1 MPRQD
6 EAVTG
11 PDYAG
16 LVRFL
21 LLPLLEHGEALK
33 IHCEVLPT
41 VNRVWVRVAFEEE
54 EKGRVL
60 GRHGR
65 NLQAIRT
72 VVMAAGRGAGQVV
85 HLELYNPHPADDHG
99 GEPRRHSFPRRSG
112 SRPSRRPAP

>member
-1 MPRQD
+1 MLRQN
-6 EAVTG
+6 EVLTG

-21 LLPLLEHGEALK
+21 LLPLLEHGEALR
-33 IHCEVLPT
+33 IDCELLPT

-72 VVMAAGRGAGQVV
+72 VVMAAARGAGQVV
-85 HLELYNPHPADDHG
+85 HLELYNPHPTDDHG
-99 GEPRRHSFPRRSG
+99 GESRRSSGPRRSG
-112 SRPSRRPAP
+112 YRPSRRPME